1 MTAPKMTLV
10 IGATGK
16 TGRRVASGLAT
27 RGVTVRPGSR
37 SSEIPFD
44 WERPE
49 TWAAALD
56 GVDSA
61 YVTYSPDLAVPAAP
75 PAIEKFAK
83 MAHERGIERLVLL
96 SGRNEE
102 EAQRCERI
110 VQGVNPKWSVV
121 RASWFAQ
128 NFSEAHF
135 LEPLQA
141 GVLQLPARDVP
152 EPFVD
157 ADDIAAVAVAALTEP
172 GHEGQVYEVTGP
184 RALTFREAVAEIAA
198 ATGRDLR
205 YEQVPADA
213 FFEGMRAHGTPED
226 IIALTQFLFDTV
238 LDGRNSETT
247 DGVQRALGRAPRDFA
262 EYARATA
269 ATGIWAAPAP
279 ASARG

>member
-1 MTAPKMTLV
+1 MTTPKLTLV

-16 TGRRVASGLAT
+16 TGRRVASLLAE
-27 RGVTVRPGSR
+27 RGVSVRAGSR
-37 SSEIPFD
+37 SSDIPFD

-49 TWAAALD
+49 TWARALE

-75 PAIEKFAK
+75 PAIERFATL
-83 MAHERGIERLVLL
+83 AHERGLERLVLL

-110 VQGVNPKWSVV
+110 VQGVNPQWSVV

-135 LEPLQA
+135 LEPLQH
-141 GVLQLPARDVP
+141 GVLQLPAGNVP
-152 EPFVD
+152 EPFID
-157 ADDIAAVAVAALTEP
+157 ADDIAEVAVTALAEP
-172 GHEGQVYEVTGP
+172 GHEGQIYEVTGP
-184 RALTFREAVAEIAA
+184 RALTFAEAVAEIAA

-205 YEQVPADA
+205 YEQVPADT
-213 FFEGMRAHGTPED
+213 FFEGMRAHGTPEQ

-238 LDGRNSETT
+238 LDGRNSSPT
-247 DGVQRALGRAPRDFA
+247 DGVRRALGRAPRDFA
-262 EYARATA
+262 DYARKTA
-269 ATGIWAAPAP
+269 ETGIWDAVAAAP
-279 ASARG
+279 SH